1 MKTQYICEKCG
12 ANYTN
17 YDEAYACENK
27 HYMLNLNDMAEELN
41 EYIEYGKGKEMP
53 SNFVAASEEIS
64 EWNEEK
70 QEFDHRRIL
79 AEYKLVRIIP
89 EREAAP
95 ILAKH
100 TERKERERREWDEYW
115 NRRKAEKEAK
125 EQAEKAESKAE

>member
-12 ANYTN
+12 QTFEN
-17 YDEAYACENK
+17 YDDAYNCENH
-27 HYMLNLNDMAEELN
+27 HYKLDLTDMSEELN
-41 EYIEYGKGKEMP
+41 EYTEYAKGGELP

-79 AEYKLVRIIP
+79 AEYKLVRIVSK
-89 EREAAP
+89 REAAP
-95 ILAKH
+95 ILAKY

-115 NRRKAEKEAK
+115 ARRKAEKEAEQEQK
-125 EQAEKAESKAE
+125 EAE